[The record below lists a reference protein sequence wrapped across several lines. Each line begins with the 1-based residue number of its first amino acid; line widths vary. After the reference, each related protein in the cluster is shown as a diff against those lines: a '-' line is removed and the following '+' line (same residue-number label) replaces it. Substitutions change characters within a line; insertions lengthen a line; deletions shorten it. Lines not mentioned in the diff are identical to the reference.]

1 MILAALAL
9 ASSVA
14 WAGPAPAAPQRHT
27 EETLRVELARL
38 RQARDLEVQKPIF
51 GAAEELR
58 DAVSSRT
65 GTERK
70 RLAGRLPGMAE
81 DPFNLCRG
89 LDACPQAPLSLH
101 VEDQALVDDAFVA
114 LARPWFK
121 LQQARGKAVTV
132 KVDPGQGVVLALE
145 DLPRRPKIVLAALPT
160 PTGGFDVALDDGPAA
175 AEVYAAERA
184 AALAAK
190 K

>member
-1 MILAALAL
+1 MFLSLLLAAA
-9 ASSVA
+9 A
-14 WAGPAPAAPQRHT
+14 WAAPAAPPRHT
-27 EETLRVELARL
+27 EETLRVKLAQL
-38 RQARDLEVQKPIF
+38 RQARDLEVHKPIF

-65 GTERK
+65 GSERK

-81 DPFNLCRG
+81 DPFNLCRA

-114 LARPWFK
+114 LARPWFQ
-121 LQQARGKAVTV
+121 LQKARGKAVTV
-132 KVDPGQGVVLALE
+132 KVDPGQGVVLELE
-145 DLPRRPKIVLAALPT
+145 DLAKRPKIVLEAMPT

-175 AEVYAAERA
+175 AEVYASERA
-184 AALAAK
+184 AALAAVAAK